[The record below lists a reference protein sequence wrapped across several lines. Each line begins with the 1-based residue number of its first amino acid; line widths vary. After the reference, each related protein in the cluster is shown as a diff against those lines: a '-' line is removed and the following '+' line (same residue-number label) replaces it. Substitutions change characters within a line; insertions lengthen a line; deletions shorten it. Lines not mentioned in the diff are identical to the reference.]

1 MERCP
6 RCGAEN
12 ADHARFCHACSE
24 PLAVGSTT
32 AGETRK
38 IVTVLFMDVVGST
51 GLGERLDPESTRRVM
66 TRLFETVR
74 PVLEHHGA
82 TVEKFIGDAVMAVF
96 GIPAVHEDDALR
108 ACRAALEI
116 RDEML
121 RLNKELERDWGVTIS
136 TRTGLNT
143 GEVIAGDPST
153 SHTLVTGDAV
163 NTAARLEQSAAP
175 GTVLIGGATYRLVA
189 HAVDVEPSEPVAA
202 KGKAD
207 VVAAHRLLSVVPGTS
222 IRARRLDSPMVGRSE
237 ELGLLRQALER
248 SIAETRC
255 VLATVVGMPGVG
267 KSRLVHEFAG
277 SVADKA
283 LVLRGRCLPYGQG
296 ITFWPIVNVVHQAA
310 GITESDTPEEARS
323 RIETLLPAGD
333 DRAVVLARVAAAV
346 GLEEEATWSIN
357 ETFWAIRKLFES
369 LASDRPLILVFDDIH
384 WAESTFLDLIE
395 YLEGWSKGFS
405 ILTLCIA
412 RPELSQARPGWATA
426 ATYPVMVE
434 LDPLGSDESD
444 RLIENLLGPHA
455 LSEGFRGRI
464 AETAEGNP
472 LFLEE
477 MLGMLMDDE
486 RIRRE
491 EGRWVASGDEASVPT
506 PSSIQSLLAARIEQL
521 PDAERAIL
529 QRASV
534 VGKVFWWAA
543 VADLS
548 PIAER
553 ARVSS
558 QLQDLVRKGMIRPD
572 RSDIAGHDA
581 FRFRHILI
589 RDAAYESLPR
599 ATRADL
605 HERLAG
611 WIERAVG
618 GRIEEYEEIVGY
630 HLEQAFHQTLT
641 ASAERDHELAARASR
656 LLASAGRRALDRN
669 DVNAAVTLLSRASVL
684 DPTNGPDDLSI
695 RLPLVLALQLVGEV
709 QQASAVVT
717 DLVKRASAAGDRGL
731 EWRARIRQG
740 RIIAATTDVPSDEI
754 MGTAHRAIE
763 IFAELGDEWGL
774 SQSWSLLAWLH
785 FNAGQAG
792 EAQKANALA
801 ASHARSA
808 GDTAAEMWG
817 FAGLT
822 NNATYGPMR
831 VEEALALCHES
842 LDRVK
847 GQPGPEAAILNSV
860 ALLEAMRGNFE
871 AARSAIARTRFV
883 LQELGATYGL
893 AGMTDEAGD
902 IEWYAGDIDAEE
914 RERRSGYEAYRKMGA
929 QGFQATWSA
938 WLARPLVDLGRHDEA
953 LELTRESEA
962 MAAEDDITAQI
973 PWREAR
979 ARIHARRGELDE
991 GEKLAREAVDIAER
1005 TDWLNMQGDAQM
1017 ALADVLR
1024 LAGRKEDALDAARA
1038 ALDCFERKGNV
1049 VAAGWARTLLEELAP
1064 PHG

>member
-1 MERCP
+1 M
-6 RCGAEN
+6 
-12 ADHARFCHACSE
+12 
-24 PLAVGSTT
+24 

-51 GLGERLDPESTRRVM
+51 ELSERLDPESTRRVM
-66 TRLFETVR
+66 TRLFETVG

-82 TVEKFIGDAVMAVF
+82 TVEKYIGDAVMAVF

-108 ACRAALEI
+108 ACRAAIEI
-116 RDEML
+116 QDEML

-143 GEVIAGDPST
+143 GEVITGDPST
-153 SHTLVTGDAV
+153 GHTLVTGDAV
-163 NTAARLEQSAAP
+163 NTAARLEQSAGP
-175 GTVLIGGATYRLVA
+175 GTVLIGERTYRLVA
-189 HAVDVEPSEPVAA
+189 HAVEVEPSEPVAA

-207 VVAAHRLLSVVPGTS
+207 VVAAHRLLSIVPGTS

-237 ELGLLRQALER
+237 ELGLLGQALDR

-283 LVLRGRCLPYGQG
+283 TVLRGRCLPYGEG

-310 GITESDTPEEARS
+310 RITESDTPEDAKS
-323 RIETLLPAGD
+323 RIKTLLPEGD
-333 DRAVVLARVAAAV
+333 DRAVVLDRVAAAV
-346 GLEEEATWSIN
+346 GLEEATWSIN

-369 LASDRPLILVFDDIH
+369 LASDRPLMLVFDDIH
-384 WAESTFLDLIE
+384 WAEPTFLDLIE
-395 YLEGWSKGFS
+395 YLEGWSGGS
-405 ILTLCIA
+405 ATLALCIA
-412 RPELSQARPGWATA
+412 RPELLDTRPGWASSARQPLT
-426 ATYPVMVE
+426 VE
-434 LDPLGSDESD
+434 LDPLASDESD
-444 RLIENLLGPHA
+444 RLIENLLGPNA
-455 LSEGFRGRI
+455 LSDGFRGRI

-506 PSSIQSLLAARIEQL
+506 PSSIQSLLAARIERL

-534 VGKVFWWAA
+534 VGKVFWWGA

-553 ARVSS
+553 AQVSS
-558 QLQDLVRKGMIRPD
+558 QLQELVRRGMVRPD

-589 RDAAYESLPR
+589 RDAAYASLPR
-599 ATRADL
+599 AARADL
-605 HERLAG
+605 HERLAD
-611 WIERAVG
+611 WIERTVG

-630 HLEQAFHQTLT
+630 HLEHAFHQKLT
-641 ASAERDHELAARASR
+641 APAERDRALAARASR

-669 DVNAAVTLLSRASVL
+669 DVNAAVNLLSRGSEL

-695 RLPLVLALQLVGEV
+695 RLPLALALQLAGEW

-717 DLVKRASAAGDRGL
+717 DLVERARAAGNRGL

-740 RIIAATTDVPSDEI
+740 RIIAATTDVPSDKI
-754 MGTAHRAIE
+754 MGTVHRAIE

-774 SQSWSLLAWLH
+774 SQSWSLLAWMH
-785 FNAGQAG
+785 FNVGQAG

-801 ASHARSA
+801 ASHARTA

-817 FAGLT
+817 LVGLT
-822 NNATYGPMR
+822 NNAIYGPMP
-831 VEEALALCHES
+831 VEEALVKCHET
-842 LDRVK
+842 LDHVK
-847 GQPGPEAAILNSV
+847 GQPGYEAAIFKSV

-871 AARSAIARTRFV
+871 AARAAIARTRLV
-883 LQELGATYGL
+883 WRELGSTFGL
-893 AGMTDEAGD
+893 AGMADTAGD

-914 RERRSGYEAYRKMGA
+914 RERRSGYEAFRKMGA
-929 QGFQATWSA
+929 QGYQATSSA

-979 ARIHARRGELDE
+979 GLILARRGEME
-991 GEKLAREAVDIAER
+991 EAEKLAREAVEIAER

-1024 LAGRKEDALDAARA
+1024 LAERTEDALDAARA
-1038 ALDCFERKGNV
+1038 ALDRYERKGNV
-1049 VAAGWARTLLEELAP
+1049 VAAGWARTLLEGLAR

>member
-1 MERCP
+1 
-6 RCGAEN
+6 
-12 ADHARFCHACSE
+12 
-24 PLAVGSTT
+24 
-32 AGETRK
+32 
-38 IVTVLFMDVVGST
+38 MDVVGST
-51 GLGERLDPESTRRVM
+51 ELGERLDPESTRHVM
-66 TRLFETVR
+66 SRLFETVR

-96 GIPAVHEDDALR
+96 GIPTVHEDDALR
-108 ACRAALEI
+108 ACRAAIEI
-116 RDEML
+116 QDRML

-136 TRTGLNT
+136 SRTGLNT

-153 SHTLVTGDAV
+153 GHTLVTGDAV
-163 NTAARLEQSAAP
+163 NTAARLEQSAQP
-175 GTVLIGGATYRLVA
+175 GTVVIGEPTYRLVA
-189 HAVDVEPSEPVAA
+189 HAVDVEPVEPIAA
-202 KGKAD
+202 KGKTEA
-207 VVAAHRLLSVVPGTS
+207 VAARRLLSVVPGTS

-267 KSRLVHEFAG
+267 KSRLVHEFAS
-277 SVADKA
+277 SVAEKA
-283 LVLRGRCLPYGQG
+283 LVLRGRCLPYGEG

-310 GITESDTPEEARS
+310 GITESDTPEEVRS
-323 RIETLLPAGD
+323 RIKALLPEGD
-333 DRAVVLARVAAAV
+333 DRVVVLDRVAAAV

-369 LASDRPLILVFDDIH
+369 LARDRPLILVFDDIH

-395 YLEGWSKGFS
+395 YLEGWSKGFP

-412 RPELSQARPGWATA
+412 RPELSEARPGWATA
-426 ATYPVMVE
+426 ATYPVTVE
-434 LDPLGSDESD
+434 LDPLGSDECD
-444 RLIENLLGPHA
+444 RLIENLLGPNVLA
-455 LSEGFRGRI
+455 EGFRGRI

-477 MLGMLMDDE
+477 MLGMLMDDG

-521 PDAERAIL
+521 PNAERAIL

-534 VGKVFWWAA
+534 VGKVFWWGA

-548 PIAER
+548 PTADR

-558 QLQDLVRKGMIRPD
+558 QLQDLVRRGMVRPD
-572 RSDIAGHDA
+572 RSDIVGHDA

-589 RDAAYESLPR
+589 RDAAYASLPR
-599 ATRADL
+599 AARADL
-605 HERLAG
+605 HERLAD
-611 WIERAVG
+611 WIERTVG
-618 GRIEEYEEIVGY
+618 GRIEEYEEIVSY
-630 HLEQAFHQTLT
+630 HLEHAFHQKLT
-641 ASAERDHELAARASR
+641 ASAERDRALAARASR

-669 DVNAAVTLLSRASVL
+669 DVNAAVNLLSRASEL
-684 DPTNGPDDLSI
+684 DPTKGPDDLSI
-695 RLPLVLALQLVGEV
+695 RLPLAQALQLAGVW
-709 QQASAVVT
+709 QQASAVLT
-717 DLVKRASAAGDRGL
+717 DLVERARAAGDRGL

-754 MGTAHRAIE
+754 MGTADRAIE

-774 SQSWSLLAWLH
+774 SQSWSLLAWMQ
-785 FNAGQAG
+785 FNAGRAG
-792 EAQKANALA
+792 EAQQANALA

-808 GDTAAEMWG
+808 GDTAAELWG
-817 FAGLT
+817 LVGLT
-822 NNATYGPMR
+822 SNAIYGPMP
-831 VEEALALCHES
+831 VEEALVLCHET

-847 GQPGPEAAILNSV
+847 GQPGYEAAIFKSV
-860 ALLEAMRGNFE
+860 ALLEAMRGNFD

-883 LQELGATYGL
+883 WQELGNTHGL
-893 AGMTDEAGD
+893 AGMTDTAGD

-914 RERRSGYEAYRKMGA
+914 RERRSGYEAFRRMGA

-938 WLARPLVDLGRHDEA
+938 WLARPLVDLGRHEEA

-979 ARIHARRGELDE
+979 AMIQARKGERE
-991 GEKLAREAVDIAER
+991 ESEKLAREAVEIAEL

-1024 LAGRKEDALDAARA
+1024 LAERTKDALDAARV
-1038 ALDCFERKGNV
+1038 ALDRYERKGNV
-1049 VAAGWARTLLEELAP
+1049 VAAGWVRTLLEELAP